1 MKGFYYILS
10 FVVISNV
17 ILLLIFGNE
26 LPASTMKNR
35 VQLEQLQTG
44 DLVLRSGRGMVS
56 DWFRRANVHDK
67 KYSHAGLILRE
78 DNKIYVVHCFQDAEK
93 PGLVKEELIDF
104 INSKKCSSS
113 AVYRYSLSAKELE
126 KLEHEIKIDLES
138 EIKFDDSF
146 ELGGTSYYCTEWV
159 RKVVNASTNNNNFIT
174 STKLKGYIFI
184 APENLY
190 LNASIKKV
198 AQINY

>member
-17 ILLLIFGNE
+17 ILLLIFGNQ
-26 LPASTMKNR
+26 LPASTMKIR
-35 VQLEQLQTG
+35 VQLEQLRTG

-67 KYSHAGLILRE
+67 KYSHAGLILRL

-93 PGLVKEELIDF
+93 PGLVKEELSDF
-104 INSKKCSSS
+104 INAKKCSSS
-113 AVYRYSLSAKELE
+113 AVYRYSLTPKELE
-126 KLEHEIKIDLES
+126 KLEHEIINDLES
-138 EIKFDDSF
+138 EIKFDDNF

-159 RKVVNASTNNNNFIT
+159 RKVINSSTNNCNFIT
-174 STKLKGYIFI
+174 TTSLKGYTFI
-184 APENLY
+184 PPENLY
-190 LNASIKKV
+190 LIAPIKKLI
-198 AQINY
+198 QINS